1 LLFNLFWLYY
11 TVYYLEILEVLLAQ
25 TRTIILASASPRRKE
40 LLEKI
45 GLVFKVDPSESD
57 ESLRPDLK
65 PHEIA
70 NAISREKALKV
81 AARYPDAIIIAAD
94 TFGVIRGKI
103 IRKPST
109 NKEAKTILSA
119 LSGKSHRVITGYT
132 IIDTSTGKTVT
143 NSVETRVYFKK
154 LTASEVDNYIK
165 SGEPLDK
172 AGAYGIQGLGSVIVK
187 QIKGDYYNVMGLP
200 VSALAESLKRFDIRV
215 L

>member
-1 LLFNLFWLYY
+1 
-11 TVYYLEILEVLLAQ
+11 
-25 TRTIILASASPRRKE
+25 LASASPRRKE

-57 ESLRPDLK
+57 ECLRRDLK
-65 PHEIA
+65 PGEMA
-70 NAISREKALKV
+70 EAISREKALKV
-81 AARYPDAIIIAAD
+81 AAKYPDAIIIAAD
-94 TFGVIRGKI
+94 TFGVLRGKI

-109 NKEAKTILSA
+109 YEEAKTILSA

-132 IIDTSTGKTVT
+132 IIDTSTGKIVSD
-143 NSVETRVYFKK
+143 SVETRVYFKI
-154 LTASEVDNYIK
+154 LTVSEIDRYIK

-172 AGAYGIQGLGSVIVK
+172 AGAYGIQGLGSVIVD

-200 VSALAESLKRFDIRV
+200 VSALAESLKSFNIRV